1 MTQASTSVR
10 PRIFHPALV
19 WTLRIL
25 VGATFIISGFI
36 KGVDPWGS
44 CIKIGEYFDAWGWSI
59 PSAFITI
66 ASFLLAGYEFI
77 WGTLLFFGCY
87 KRISTWALT
96 LMMAFLL
103 PLTLYIA
110 LFSPVD
116 DCGCFG
122 DFIIL
127 SNWAT
132 FIKNIFITAAL
143 IYLCKY
149 NSLVDGLF
157 IPYIQWVIGGIVT
170 LYILAVELFGYNV
183 QPLLDF
189 RRFNPGT
196 ELLDGRDDSSSET
209 IYEYIYEKDG
219 RRESFHIED
228 LPDSTWTYVDRT
240 LISGEE
246 NTNDGFVIIDDEGD
260 DITEDIIDPDVEQ
273 LIVTVPD
280 ISKVDLSCTYLIN
293 ELNDFISSRG
303 GSLVALI
310 NADSDGISWWKDIS
324 MADYPIYQADP
335 KLLKELARGN
345 AALILLDHGKVEWK
359 RTLSSISYTF
369 VTETPASTLLSALDP
384 DTEYVLKLLTIPYV
398 GLLSII
404 LILDRSGKLLAW
416 HIRRGNLKRK
426 SSVEKP

>member
-1 MTQASTSVR
+1 MTTTKRVTALN
-10 PRIFHPALV
+10 IFHPAIVWVLRLV
-19 WTLRIL
+19 I
-25 VGATFIISGFI
+25 GATFIMSGFV

-44 CIKIGEYFDAWGWSI
+44 CIKIGEYFEAWGLTV
-59 PSAFITI
+59 PQALITI
-66 ASFLLAGYEFI
+66 ASFLLAGYEFV
-77 WGTLLFFGCY
+77 WGMLLLFGCY
-87 KRISTWALT
+87 KRISVWALT

-110 LFSPVD
+110 IFSPVE

-122 DFIIL
+122 DFLIL

-132 FIKNIFITAAL
+132 FVKNLFITGAL

-149 NSLVDGLF
+149 NAFVDGLF
-157 IPYIQWVIGGIVT
+157 IPYIQWVIGGIIT
-170 LYILAVELFGYNV
+170 LYILAIELFGYNV
-183 QPLLDF
+183 QPLIDF
-189 RRFNPGT
+189 RRFSPGT
-196 ELLDGRDDSSSET
+196 ELLSDGDDESSET

-219 RRESFHIED
+219 RRESFRIEN
-228 LPDSTWTYVDRT
+228 LPDSSWTFVDRS

-246 NTNDGFVIIDDEGD
+246 SVDDGFVIIDEEGD
-260 DITEDIIDPDVEQ
+260 DITEDIIDTDVEQ

-293 ELNDFISSRG
+293 ELNDFITARG

-324 MADYPIYQADP
+324 MADYPIYQTDP

-345 AALILLDHGKVEWK
+345 SALIFLDHGNVEWK

-369 VTETPASTLLSALDP
+369 VTETPASTLLTALNP
-384 DTEYVLKLLTIPYV
+384 ELEYVLEILTIPFLGILFV
-398 GLLSII
+398 I

-416 HIRRGNLKRK
+416 HLKRNSLKRK
-426 SSVEKP
+426 SPVKKP